1 LTILVEQYTTT
12 TTGRMTMATYK
23 VGYYL
28 NDGTT
33 ATYKQHA
40 ALADVI
46 TEAKRFCRLWII
58 WDETGKVVACE

>member
-1 LTILVEQYTTT
+1 
-12 TTGRMTMATYK
+12 MATYK

-28 NDGTT
+28 NDGKT
-33 ATYKQHA
+33 ATYKQYA